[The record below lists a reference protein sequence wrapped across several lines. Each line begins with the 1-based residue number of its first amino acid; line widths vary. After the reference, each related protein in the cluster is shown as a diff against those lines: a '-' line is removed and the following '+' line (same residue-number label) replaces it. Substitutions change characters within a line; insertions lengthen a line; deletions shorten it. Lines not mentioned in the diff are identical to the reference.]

1 MTSLVSFFETS
12 GVITLLV
19 IFWLSLY
26 VIATLWIF
34 IYKWFVIRGIQDR
47 ETYSLDLLLS
57 KDISI
62 PQSAVFARSKGHR
75 LLSKEMLQVWKNQIL
90 KTASGGLTFLSI
102 VSSTAPF
109 IGLFGTVTEIL
120 DAFAHLGAQGQATFE
135 VIAPI
140 ISKALVATA
149 WGILCAIPAYSFYLI
164 LKRKIAVLGVCLQAQ
179 IDVAIAAVDSDMQ
192 QNGFEQTKNAFTQQ
206 KNNLVWGGKVNG

>member
-1 MTSLVSFFETS
+1 MIAVLSFFQTS
-12 GVITLLV
+12 GIVTLLV
-19 IFWLSLY
+19 ILWLSIY
-26 VIATLWIF
+26 VIITLWIF

-47 ETYSLDLLLS
+47 EGYSLDLLLS
-57 KDISI
+57 KDITI
-62 PQSAVFARSKGHR
+62 PQSAVFARSKGHK
-75 LLSKEMLQVWKNQIL
+75 LLSKEMLNVWKAQIL

-120 DAFAHLGAQGQATFE
+120 DAFAHLGSQGQATFE

-164 LKRKIAVLGVCLQAQ
+164 LRRKISVLSVCLQAQ
-179 IDVAIAAVDSDMQ
+179 IDIALSATAQSD
-192 QNGFEQTKNAFTQQ
+192 NDGFNQAKDIFMEYENKN
-206 KNNLVWGGKVNG
+206 KVWGGKING

>member
-1 MTSLVSFFETS
+1 M
-12 GVITLLV
+12 
-19 IFWLSLY
+19 
-26 VIATLWIF
+26 
-34 IYKWFVIRGIQDR
+34 QDR

-75 LLSKEMLQVWKNQIL
+75 LLSKVLQVWKNQIL
-90 KTASGGLTFLSI
+90 KNASGGLTFLSI

-120 DAFAHLGAQGQATFE
+120 DAFAHLGSQGQATFE

-179 IDVAIAAVDSDMQ
+179 IDVALAATADTDN
-192 QNGFEQTKNAFTQQ
+192 NGFDRTKEAFTQE
-206 KNNLVWGGKVNG
+206 KTNNIVWGGKVNG